1 MTTSTQTITLKSPV
15 TELFTSKHEV
25 QMLVKFL
32 ETKGFKTE
40 AVNVPIY
47 DRLVA
52 ILKIYETPG
61 SHN

>member
-1 MTTSTQTITLKSPV
+1 MTISTQTITLKSPV
-15 TELFTSKHEV
+15 TELFTNKNDV

-32 ETKGFKTE
+32 DAKGFKTE

-52 ILKIYETPG
+52 ILKGFEAPG